1 MKGARHQYTAVT
13 TLSPILG
20 GHTHGAVHAAGI
32 RAALARVP
40 QGGASPFAAM
50 PTLHFARLVVLDDVR
65 IQGIPARED
74 HLRSKYLLFTA
85 DCDGTARALAM
96 DLARRA
102 GPFIDSVWQHCVG
115 FPGTADPAAFAGYLA
130 RCTIPTTFPFGAYV
144 DHSLQDVLRAL
155 DAQRRLI
162 AFLRDHQGADAAA
175 QQAAFRSFAAAWQR
189 ADVPAP
195 GTI

>member
-1 MKGARHQYTAVT
+1 MKPPRHQYTALTV
-13 TLSPILG
+13 LSPIRG

-32 RAALARVP
+32 RAALARLP
-40 QGGASPFAAM
+40 QGSASPFAAI

-85 DCDGTARALAM
+85 DCDGTAGALAL
-96 DLARRA
+96 DLARHA
-102 GPFIDSVWQHCVG
+102 GPFVNDVWQHCVA
-115 FPGTADPAAFAGYLA
+115 FPGTADPAAFARYLA
-130 RCTIPTTFPFGAYV
+130 QCTIPTTFPFGAYV
-144 DHSLQDVLRAL
+144 DQSLQDVLRAL

-162 AFLRDHQGADAAA
+162 AFLRDHQQADPAT
-175 QQAAFRSFAAAWQR
+175 QQAAFRSFAEEWQR
-189 ADVPAP
+189 AEVPAP